1 MVKTDTQT
9 GVTGAG
15 RESVKGSKAGTERS
29 NPELRTMEPAR
40 SEAGRARS
48 GETMDV
54 ARAQEVY
61 TRTEQVPRV
70 SESPIETSLEA
81 RLVAEKVAAQLKEEG
96 GEAIKAQASGVSAH
110 LVELLSQKGD
120 T

>member
-15 RESVKGSKAGTERS
+15 RESVKGSKAGTERL
-29 NPELRTMEPAR
+29 NPELQTAEPAS
-40 SEAGRARS
+40 SEAGRAGS
-48 GETMDV
+48 GETVDV

-61 TRTEQVPRV
+61 TRTEQVPSV
-70 SESPIETSLEA
+70 SGNPIETSQEA
-81 RLVAEKVAAQLKEEG
+81 RLVAEKVAAQLEGNG

-110 LVELLSQKGD
+110 LVELLAQKGD